1 LRKKIGECLIQAG
14 LITEEDLQ
22 TALAEHKRTGERVG
36 VVLVRMNLATEKQIA
51 KALAL
56 QLGFPY
62 INLAENPP
70 DPTAVVLIPKEVALK
85 RVCIAV
91 GLEKNLLTVAMS
103 DPLLFSLVQDLEF
116 QTGYR
121 IKQVVATR
129 GDINDAIQTC
139 YPDKGLMRTT
149 PESRSELAVAAP
161 ASRARAGGPTVE
173 VPTGE
178 TALARRV
185 EEEVFEPVAG
195 LKERSEAAPIIDLVD
210 LVVKSAIKSKAS
222 DVHVEPMEKGVLIR
236 HRLDGLL
243 KEVMDLPKWVHE
255 GLIAR
260 LKIMAGMDIAE
271 KRLPQDGRLRSTAE
285 DGTDVDFRVSTLRT
299 LFGEKVVMRVLDHRK
314 GVPALEEIGMSA
326 AALEEVREFLRHQHG
341 MILVVGPTGSGKT
354 TSLSSALKS
363 VQSEKTN
370 IITIE
375 DPVEYQIPGV
385 NQTQINEK
393 IKLTFASAL
402 RSILRQDPDVILL
415 GEIRDSETAKI
426 AMQAA
431 QTGHLVLSTLHTDN
445 APSVVTR
452 LMDIGAE
459 PYVIASA
466 LVGVVAQRLVRR
478 LCVHCRRQYTP
489 PAEVLRSLNMTD
501 ADAASIPFYKSVGC
515 DQCNHTG
522 YRGRIGIYE
531 VMRITDKLRRLISAK
546 ASEDQLREAAVSGGM
561 ITLGED
567 GLAKVKSGVTTP
579 EELLRVVTEVREMR
593 TLCSGCGT
601 AVGVD
606 FNACPHCGKRVG
618 GGCPHCGR
626 AMQPGWNFCPYCAKS
641 TSEATAKRA
650 PKRLRDKDKDARDGR
665 RELPPANVA
674 EFKK

>member
-1 LRKKIGECLIQAG
+1 
-14 LITEEDLQ
+14 
-22 TALAEHKRTGERVG
+22 
-36 VVLVRMNLATEKQIA
+36 MNLASEKQIA
-51 KALAL
+51 KALAF

-62 INLAENPP
+62 VNLSENPP
-70 DPTAVVLIPKEVALK
+70 EVNEVTLIPKDVALK

-129 GDINDAIQTC
+129 GDIADAIQTC
-139 YPDKGLMRTT
+139 YPDKALAIRTAQPSGELAISRPASST
-149 PESRSELAVAAP
+149 REKPGSIPES
-161 ASRARAGGPTVE
+161 GN
-173 VPTGE
+173 E

-195 LKERSEAAPIIDLVD
+195 LKESSEAAPIIDLVD
-210 LVVKSAIKSKAS
+210 LVVKSAIKAKAS
-222 DVHVEPMEKGVLIR
+222 DIHVEPMEKGVLIR

-260 LKIMAGMDIAE
+260 LKIMAGIDIAE
-271 KRLPQDGRLRSTAE
+271 ERLPQDSPPPSTAE
-285 DGTDVDFRVSTLRT
+285 DSTAVAVPASPLRT
-299 LFGEKVVMRVLDHRK
+299 LFGAEAVMRVLAHRQ
-314 GVPALEEIGMSA
+314 GATALEEIGMSA

-354 TSLSSALKS
+354 TTLSSSLKS

-402 RSILRQDPDVILL
+402 RSILRQDPDVILI
-415 GEIRDSETAKI
+415 GEIRDAETAKI

-431 QTGHLVLSTLHTDN
+431 QTGHLVLSTLHTDD
-445 APSVVTR
+445 APSTITR
-452 LMDIGAE
+452 LTDIGVE

-478 LCVHCRRQYTP
+478 LCPNCRRQYTP
-489 PAEVLRSLNMTD
+489 PAETLRALNISD
-501 ADAASIPFYKSVGC
+501 PDAAAIPFYKSVGC

-522 YRGRIGIYE
+522 YRGRIGLYE
-531 VMRITDKLRRLISAK
+531 VMRVTDKLRRAISAR
-546 ASEDQLREAAVSGGM
+546 ASEAQVRDAAVSGGM
-561 ITLGED
+561 VSLGED
-567 GLAKVKSGVTTP
+567 GLAKGKSGITTP
-579 EELLRVVTEVREMR
+579 EELLRVVTEVREVR
-593 TLCSGCGT
+593 TLCTSCGS

-606 FNACPHCGKRVG
+606 FVACPHCGKRQG

-626 AMQPGWNFCPYCAKS
+626 ALQPGWNFCPYCAR
-641 TSEATAKRA
+641 TTETKRVG
-650 PKRLRDKDKDARDGR
+650 KRLRDRELPSETTTPR
-665 RELPPANVA
+665 RELPAANVA

>member
-1 LRKKIGECLIQAG
+1 HGRRGAGE
-14 LITEEDLQ
+14 
-22 TALAEHKRTGERVG
+22 
-36 VVLVRMNLATEKQIA
+36 
-51 KALAL
+51 
-56 QLGFPY
+56 
-62 INLAENPP
+62 
-70 DPTAVVLIPKEVALK
+70 
-85 RVCIAV
+85 
-91 GLEKNLLTVAMS
+91 
-103 DPLLFSLVQDLEF
+103 PL
-116 QTGYR
+116 
-121 IKQVVATR
+121 
-129 GDINDAIQTC
+129 
-139 YPDKGLMRTT
+139 
-149 PESRSELAVAAP
+149 
-161 ASRARAGGPTVE
+161 
-173 VPTGE
+173 GE
-178 TALARRV
+178 TALARRA

-210 LVVKSAIKSKAS
+210 LVVKSAIKSRAS
-222 DVHVEPMEKGVLIR
+222 DIHVEPMEKGVLIR

-314 GVPALEEIGMSA
+314 GVPALEEIGLSA
-326 AALEEVREFLRHQHG
+326 TALEELRGFLRHQHG

-354 TSLSSALKS
+354 TTLSSS
-363 VQSEKTN
+363 IRGVQSEKTN

-375 DPVEYQIPGV
+375 DPIEYQIPGV
-385 NQTQINEK
+385 NQTQINDK

-415 GEIRDSETAKI
+415 GEIRDGETAKI

-431 QTGHLVLSTLHTDN
+431 QTGHLVLSTLHTDD

-452 LMDIGAE
+452 LADIGAE
-459 PYVIASA
+459 PFVIASA

-489 PAEVLRSLNMTD
+489 PADVLRSMNISD
-501 ADAASIPFYKSVGC
+501 GDAASIPFYKAIGC
-515 DQCNHTG
+515 DHCNHTG

-531 VMRITDKLRRLISAK
+531 VMRVTDKVRRLIA
-546 ASEDQLREAAVSGGM
+546 ARATEDQIRDTAIAGGM
-561 ITLGED
+561 VTLGED

-593 TLCSGCGT
+593 TLCGQCGA

-606 FNACPHCGKRVG
+606 FNACPNCGKRLG

-626 AMQPGWNFCPYCAKS
+626 ALQPGWNFCPYCARS
-641 TSEATAKRA
+641 TAEPKK
-650 PKRLRDKDKDARDGR
+650 PQKRLRERDSREGR
-665 RELPPANVA
+665 RELPAANIA

>member
-1 LRKKIGECLIQAG
+1 MRKKIGECLIQAG
-14 LITEEDLQ
+14 LITEDDLNV
-22 TALAEHKRTGERVG
+22 ALAEHKRTGERVG

-51 KALAL
+51 KALAF

-70 DPTAVVLIPKEVALK
+70 DGSAVVLIPKEVASK
-85 RVCIAV
+85 RVCVAV
-91 GLEKNLLTVAMS
+91 RLEKNLLTVAMS

-129 GDINDAIQTC
+129 GDIVDAIQSG
-139 YPDKGLMRTT
+139 YPDKQLMRLNQGGA
-149 PESRSELAVAAP
+149 EIAVGHSPHARTRGGAPGEAA
-161 ASRARAGGPTVE
+161 GN
-173 VPTGE
+173 E
-178 TALARRV
+178 TALARRT

-210 LVVKSAIKSKAS
+210 LVVRSAIKSKAS
-222 DVHVEPMEKGVLIR
+222 DIHVEPMEKGVLIR

-271 KRLPQDGRLRSTAE
+271 KRLPQDGRLRSSAE
-285 DGTDVDFRVSTLRT
+285 DGTEVDFRVSTLRT

-326 AALEEVREFLRHQHG
+326 VALEEVRNFLKHQHG

-354 TSLSSALKS
+354 TTLSSALKA

-415 GEIRDSETAKI
+415 GEIRDAETAKI

-452 LMDIGAE
+452 LMDIGTE

-466 LVGVVAQRLVRR
+466 LVGVIAQRLVRR
-478 LCVHCRRQYTP
+478 LCVNCRRQYTP
-489 PAEVLRSLNMTD
+489 PPDTLRALNIAD
-501 ADAASIPFYKSVGC
+501 ADAATIPFYKSVGC

-531 VMRITDKLRRLISAK
+531 VMHIGDKLRRLISTRAP
-546 ASEDQLREAAVSGGM
+546 EDQLRDAALASGM
-561 ITLGED
+561 ISLGED
-567 GLAKVKSGVTTP
+567 GLAKVKSGITTP
-579 EELLRVVTEVREMR
+579 EELLRVVTEVRELR
-593 TLCSGCGT
+593 TLCSGCGS

-606 FNACPHCGKRVG
+606 FLACPQCGKRLSA
-618 GGCPHCGR
+618 GCPHCGR
-626 AMQPGWNFCPYCAKS
+626 ALQPGWNFCPYCARS
-641 TSEATAKRA
+641 TEEKKPSR
-650 PKRLRDKDKDARDGR
+650 RLKDRDTNQGR
-665 RELPPANVA
+665 RELPAANVA